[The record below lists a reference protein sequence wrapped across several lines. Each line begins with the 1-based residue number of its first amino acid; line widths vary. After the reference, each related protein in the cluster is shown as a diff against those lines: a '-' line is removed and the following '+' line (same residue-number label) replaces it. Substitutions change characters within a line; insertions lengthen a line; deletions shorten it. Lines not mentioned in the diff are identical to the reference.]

1 MPMTVVA
8 VSARRCG
15 IRRSE
20 AAATTGKMP
29 PIFIGPEK
37 FGVYLNPQAGLEIL
51 AQDFSPKS

>member
-1 MPMTVVA
+1 MTVVA